1 VRDSGFGIFFSHWRL
16 DTETL
21 MGLQRT
27 GMLAIIAWYLMI
39 PPVGIDNKVDS
50 HAPMSQ
56 WRKGVKFDSEQ
67 ACEQSL
73 KDAIQNPMTLAEY
86 QAATKATLKAHMHPL
101 SQAEMTKRTA
111 QSVCVSA
118 DDRRLKK

>member
-1 VRDSGFGIFFSHWRL
+1 MSLRHTSA
-16 DTETL
+16 
-21 MGLQRT
+21 
-27 GMLAIIAWYLMI
+27 LATVAWYLMI

-56 WRKGVKFDSEQ
+56 WRKGLKFDSER
-67 ACEQSL
+67 ACDQSL

-111 QSVCVSA
+111 QSICVSA
-118 DDRRLKK
+118 DDPRLKK